1 MIHGATKVISVLSR
15 LKDGESSVFE
25 MKEITQLCN
34 ETKKIISD
42 QPVLLKLDAP
52 ITIFGDLH
60 GQFSDMQK
68 FLQMSGPP
76 PDTQILFLGDY
87 VDRGHNSIEILLQL
101 FAFKILYPDKI
112 WFLRGNHECKE
123 ISKLYGFYDECCSRY
138 SEELWDLFND
148 VFDYFP
154 IAAIVGQR
162 IFCVH
167 GGLSPLLSEPDQ
179 IDEMKRPIKIPD
191 RGLIVDLLWSDPS
204 ECHDGWVGSERGTSY
219 TFGPDVVDTFLAR
232 NKLELICRA
241 HQVTQKGY
249 EFPFYRNKSIVT
261 VFSAPLYCG
270 EYENSGA
277 IMHVD
282 NQLRCTFQVIE
293 PDVPPGT
300 SLLEIPVYRDF

>member
-1 MIHGATKVISVLSR
+1 MKLLATKTLSSLSK
-15 LKDGESSVFE
+15 LKEGEFYNFPK
-25 MKEITQLCN
+25 KEILEIC
-34 ETKKIISD
+34 EEAKKIVSD
-42 QPVLLKLDAP
+42 QPVLLRLEAP

-60 GQFSDMQK
+60 GQFSDMQN
-68 FLQMSGPP
+68 FLKKSGDPP
-76 PDTQILFLGDY
+76 ETQILFLGDY
-87 VDRGHNSIEILLQL
+87 VDRGHNSIEILMQL
-101 FAFKILYPDKI
+101 FSLKILYPDKI

-123 ISKLYGFYDECCSRY
+123 ISRLYGFYDECCSRY
-138 SEELWDLFND
+138 DESLWDIFND

-167 GGLSPLLSEPDQ
+167 GGLSQQLSEVSQ
-179 IDEMKRPIKIPD
+179 IEEMKRPIDIPE

-204 ECHDGWVGSERGTSY
+204 DHDGWLVSERGTSF

-232 NKLELICRA
+232 NKLDLVCRA

-249 EFPFYRNKSIVT
+249 EFPFFPNKSTVT

-270 EYENSGA
+270 QYDNSGA

-282 NQLRCTFQVIE
+282 NQLRCSFQIIE
-293 PDVPPGT
+293 PNVPPGT
-300 SLLEIPVYRDF
+300 SLLEIPNDRDF